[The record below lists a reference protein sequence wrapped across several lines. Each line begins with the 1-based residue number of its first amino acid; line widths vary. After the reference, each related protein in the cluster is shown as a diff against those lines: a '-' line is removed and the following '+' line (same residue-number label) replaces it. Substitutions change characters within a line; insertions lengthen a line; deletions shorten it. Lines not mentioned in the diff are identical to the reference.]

1 MQKKLDL
8 CVFLKIQIYH
18 SRLCKNM
25 RGRSSSDLAV
35 FFQEVQRDQVI
46 DNDDLDDDDDDDDGG
61 GGGGGGAKGLGD
73 CQ

>member
-1 MQKKLDL
+1 
-8 CVFLKIQIYH
+8 
-18 SRLCKNM
+18 M

-35 FFQEVQRDQVI
+35 FFQEVQRGQVI